1 MKLTKAEK
9 IWLAAVII
17 FYACYNLPFV
27 PAYGHAKATL
37 IHGLITLIP
46 LWIAVY
52 IGLVKVCRIYRLR
65 DPWDTITGSSSDK
78 NGLRRTDSES
88 ATEKNSAAKIA
99 ESRTNSPSGQFGDDR
114 KQLSHS
120 QTETGKEDSSC

>member
-1 MKLTKAEK
+1 MKLTRAEK

-46 LWIAVY
+46 LWISVY
-52 IGLVKVCRIYRLR
+52 IGLVKICRIYRLR
-65 DPWDTITGSSSDK
+65 DPQAQKSSPGAETPPETDTKTS
-78 NGLRRTDSES
+78 
-88 ATEKNSAAKIA
+88 
-99 ESRTNSPSGQFGDDR
+99 
-114 KQLSHS
+114 LSS
-120 QTETGKEDSSC
+120 QTTAGEITKEDTSC

>member
-65 DPWDTITGSSSDK
+65 DSQGD
-78 NGLRRTDSES
+78 
-88 ATEKNSAAKIA
+88 
-99 ESRTNSPSGQFGDDR
+99 SPSEQSGDDR
-114 KQLSHS
+114 KQLSYS
-120 QTETGKEDSSC
+120 KTETGKEDRSC